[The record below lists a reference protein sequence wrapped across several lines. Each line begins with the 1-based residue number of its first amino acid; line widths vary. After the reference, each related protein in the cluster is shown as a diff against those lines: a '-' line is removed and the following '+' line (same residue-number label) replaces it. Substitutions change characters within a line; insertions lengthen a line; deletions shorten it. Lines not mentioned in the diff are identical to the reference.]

1 MKNVDLTDNRIK
13 WIDCAKAVAI
23 IAVVLDHCN
32 GLLYTNALIAQ
43 SSYFSVS
50 LFVLLSGMS
59 ANLSSSNRKKTYAYQ
74 LKKVGLLYAQYALAT
89 FILLIFYTH
98 MFDLKTYILHLLNFS
113 IQGPYYFLVFFFQLM
128 LISPILLSW
137 HKICNSQKWNG
148 IWHIATILFLCF
160 CSSLFIRFTY
170 ILPVHGGGKYLFGG
184 TYIILYYLGILFADA
199 RIFKTLYPPRH
210 RILILIISSILYVTW
225 LLMGANGSLPFDQWL
240 MPYYGN
246 GFNPPSVRFI
256 VFSIITLFVLYSLF
270 SLLEENTWEI
280 IQQVVDLFS
289 FIGKHTLY
297 VFMYH
302 LFVKDMIL
310 KYFSAVLVN
319 KWAMRICIFVPMI
332 VAPVITVYLVKRI
345 RHILIPK
352 EG

>member
-1 MKNVDLTDNRIK
+1 
-13 WIDCAKAVAI
+13 
-23 IAVVLDHCN
+23 
-32 GLLYTNALIAQ
+32 
-43 SSYFSVS
+43 
-50 LFVLLSGMS
+50 
-59 ANLSSSNRKKTYAYQ
+59 
-74 LKKVGLLYAQYALAT
+74 
-89 FILLIFYTH
+89 
-98 MFDLKTYILHLLNFS
+98 
-113 IQGPYYFLVFFFQLM
+113 
-128 LISPILLSW
+128 
-137 HKICNSQKWNG
+137 
-148 IWHIATILFLCF
+148 
-160 CSSLFIRFTY
+160 
-170 ILPVHGGGKYLFGG
+170 
-184 TYIILYYLGILFADA
+184 
-199 RIFKTLYPPRH
+199 
-210 RILILIISSILYVTW
+210 
-225 LLMGANGSLPFDQWL
+225 MGANGSLPFDQWL